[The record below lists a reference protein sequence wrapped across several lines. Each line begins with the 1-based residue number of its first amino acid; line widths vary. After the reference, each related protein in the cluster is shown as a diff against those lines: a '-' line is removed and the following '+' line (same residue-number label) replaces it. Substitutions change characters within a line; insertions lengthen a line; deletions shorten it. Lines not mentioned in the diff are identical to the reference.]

1 MRPTNTPRGAVSV
14 YQRGGVFD
22 PVLHQGY
29 EACQRA
35 ARTTEIEYAVSQLLP
50 APLRLAAWAVYGA
63 ARAVDDLVDVGA
75 DGAPAADRAAR
86 LEEWIAAF
94 DADLRSGAST
104 DPVRQALIHTML
116 TWSLPPSS
124 MYLMFGALRGEAAGR
139 QLATWQEWRD
149 YSSLAWASLAQQIA
163 WLFLKAAGVS
173 TEPEALAT
181 AMPETVLAWQTMVDA
196 LHVTDALAD
205 LAEDLTRG
213 HVSLPQEALD
223 EAGVRRADL
232 LNRRSTVA
240 FESMVRRL
248 AGQAHAGLGA
258 ATIPDLV
265 HPLIKIPL
273 DAYAGL
279 YRLRLETV
287 VGDPAA
293 LLHRRPVL
301 PSGARRRL
309 LAPARIRAALAWTL
323 FPFPFH
329 PGTTEPVLPV
339 APAPSTSSTGT
350 GTVRPGDDVRTH
362 WMKQP
367 RADPTPHPSGARPP
381 RLPDQDMPRHVAI
394 IMDGNGRWATAR
406 GLPRAEGHR
415 AGGEALID
423 VLHGA
428 LEIGLQYLTVYGFS
442 TENWK
447 RPTDELHTL
456 MSELVERL
464 RRLKDDCPPLD
475 VRVRWAGLHS
485 PLSPDMIDALT
496 AVEHTTQHCR
506 ALTLTACVNYGGRA
520 EITRAA
526 TRLAH
531 EVAAGRLRP
540 ASISEHSFAR
550 YLHIP
555 DLPDVDLL
563 LRTGGDQRTSN
574 FLPWQAAYAEL
585 VFLDTLWPDMD
596 RRDLWRAVEQY
607 AVRDRRYGSVP
618 PPRPGV
624 SRRIG

>member
-1 MRPTNTPRGAVSV
+1 MWPTNTPRRVVSV
-14 YQRGGVFD
+14 YRRGGVID
-22 PVLHQGY
+22 PVLREGY
-29 EACQRA
+29 GACQRA
-35 ARTTEIEYAVSQLLP
+35 VRATEIEYAVSQLLP
-50 APLRLAAWAVYGA
+50 APLRLATWAVYGA

-86 LEEWIAAF
+86 LEEWITAF
-94 DADLRSGAST
+94 DADLRDGAST

-116 TWSLPPSS
+116 TWDLPPTSL
-124 MYLMFGALRGEAAGR
+124 YLLFGALRREAAGR

-149 YSSLAWASLAQQIA
+149 YSSLAWASLAQHIA

-173 TEPEALAT
+173 SEPAALAT
-181 AMPETVLAWQTMVDA
+181 AMPETVLAWQTTVDA
-196 LHVTDALAD
+196 LHLTDALAD

-223 EAGVRRADL
+223 EAAVRRTDL
-232 LNRRSTVA
+232 LDRRSTAA

-248 AGQAHAGLGA
+248 ADQARAGLGTA
-258 ATIPDLV
+258 AIPDLA

-273 DAYAGL
+273 AAYVGL
-279 YRLRLETV
+279 YRLRLEAV

-293 LLHRRPVL
+293 LLHRRPAL
-301 PSGARRRL
+301 PPGARRRL
-309 LAPARIRAALAWTL
+309 LAPARVRAALAWTL

-329 PGTTEPVLPV
+329 PGTAEPGLPH
-339 APAPSTSSTGT
+339 APAPSTSPTGT

-367 RADPTPHPSGARPP
+367 RVGPTPHPSGARPP

-394 IMDGNGRWATAR
+394 IMDGNGRWATAQ

-423 VLHGA
+423 VVHGA
-428 LEIGLQYLTVYGFS
+428 LETGLQYLTVYGFS

-447 RPTDELHTL
+447 RPTDELDAL
-456 MSELVERL
+456 MCEFVERL

-475 VRVRWAGLHS
+475 IRVRWAGQYS
-485 PLSPDMIDALT
+485 PLPADMIDALT
-496 AVEHTTQHCR
+496 AIEHTTQHCR
-506 ALTLTACVNYGGRA
+506 GLTLTACVNYGGRA

-531 EVAAGRLRP
+531 EAAAGRIRP

-550 YLHIP
+550 YLHVP

-574 FLPWQAAYAEL
+574 FLPWQAVYAEL

-607 AVRDRRYGSVP
+607 SARERRYGSVP
-618 PPRPGV
+618 PPRPAPP
-624 SRRIG
+624 RPLR